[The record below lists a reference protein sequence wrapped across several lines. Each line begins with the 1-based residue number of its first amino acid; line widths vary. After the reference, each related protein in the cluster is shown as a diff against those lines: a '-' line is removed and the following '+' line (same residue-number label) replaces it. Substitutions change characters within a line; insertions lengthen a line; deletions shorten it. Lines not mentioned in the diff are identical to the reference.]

1 MIASMGEETVV
12 KKMFKN
18 FVYDIL
24 NLVSANLVFSKL
36 LKSWQTQSRITL
48 SNILCVTTGFKNTMS
63 LKINTTYLLFNFKER
78 MTIFSEEKVCLNC
91 MKV

>member
-1 MIASMGEETVV
+1 MLQFSTKLLFSATEYTGIGMIASMGEETVV

-48 SNILCVTTGFKNTMS
+48 SNILCVTTGFKKHYE
-63 LKINTTYLLFNFKER
+63 LKNKHNIS
-78 MTIFSEEKVCLNC
+78 TI
-91 MKV
+91 